1 MLGANH
7 RQKSGNRPGPLAA
20 RVWLAAMQE
29 VGALLMTILAHGT
42 ISSNWPS
49 GQCCAPRDL
58 LVTVV
63 YEATHPGELRV
74 WTTLSIV
81 LLADHQRL
89 CWSQRRP

>member
-1 MLGANH
+1 M
-7 RQKSGNRPGPLAA
+7 GPSAA

-29 VGALLMTILAHGT
+29 IGALMTILAHGT

-49 GQCCAPRDL
+49 RQCCALRDL
-58 LVTVV
+58 PVTVV
-63 YEATHPGELRV
+63 YEPTHPGELRV